1 MVLWLGGLVSPAA
14 HGRAG
19 VQALAGGVEKL
30 NQKLGIPT
38 KLREEGVDAS
48 DANANLAGLAR
59 SAMDDPITASN
70 PVQPSLDDLQAL
82 LRQVI

>member
-1 MVLWLGGLVSPAA
+1 MIRFW
-14 HGRAG
+14 
-19 VQALAGGVEKL
+19 
-30 NQKLGIPT
+30 
-38 KLREEGVDAS
+38 EEGVDAS